1 MIAAGTSRLA
11 AYALISF
18 QTAYLKAHYR
28 HEFMAGLLSLEM
40 GEIDKTYKNIADFD
54 LGVHYLQLMGVRYF
68 AAFITVA
75 KDKPALNPNL
85 EVVATVPDLDGKPPS
100 GWTIHRVKDS
110 PTLAEK
116 FPTLKTLKVKLFY
129 FERRVGNRSDNS
141 EVTYTV
147 NVSHAKSIFQFGCR
161 NPECINGDFDLT
173 QDLAR
178 AVTAR
183 QRKAAG
189 EMRCQG
195 WRGKESIDLIRCHK
209 LLRFELTLGY

>member
-1 MIAAGTSRLA
+1 M
-11 AYALISF
+11 
-18 QTAYLKAHYR
+18 
-28 HEFMAGLLSLEM
+28 
-40 GEIDKTYKNIADFD
+40 
-54 LGVHYLQLMGVRYF
+54 
-68 AAFITVA
+68 
-75 KDKPALNPNL
+75 
-85 EVVATVPDLDGKPPS
+85 
-100 GWTIHRVKDS
+100 KDS

-178 AVTAR
+178 AVAAR